1 LNLQRIRKFSDK
13 YGMIKY
19 MGNCPGE
26 LEVNLNREMK
36 KQKENITGGFTFM
49 CALLLAI
56 AAVTYIFSSPSHA
69 SDIYAR
75 AAVVMNNMD
84 DTLLYGKNPD
94 LKLPP
99 ASTTKLITAMV
110 ALDTLDPD
118 EVITISRKAALTSSV
133 LPHLSGGEQISVR
146 DLLRL
151 ALIRSINGAAVALAE
166 ASAGTEQAFVPLMNE
181 KARAISALD
190 TKFINASG
198 LPGKGQYTTA
208 RDLAKIMKMALSYP
222 LIADIIRT
230 PTTELDVKGRTVVI
244 TNTNNLLWT
253 DDGHLGGKTGYTR
266 AARHCFVGASDKED
280 GTLIIALLGDASR
293 NRLWTDAGKLLAR
306 DFQEGTVIIESM
318 EKSKAAKRQKT
329 AHRKRSKRSRAKSL

>member
-1 LNLQRIRKFSDK
+1 
-13 YGMIKY
+13 M
-19 MGNCPGE
+19 
-26 LEVNLNREMK
+26 NRELK
-36 KQKENITGGFTFM
+36 KQEENITGCFTLF

-56 AAVTYIFSSPSHA
+56 AAFTSFFSSPSHA
-69 SDIYAR
+69 SDISAK
-75 AAVVMNNMD
+75 AAVVVNSAD

-110 ALDTLDPD
+110 ALDILGSD
-118 EVITISRKAALTSSV
+118 EAITISKKAALTASV
-133 LPHLSGGEQISVR
+133 LPNLSGGEKISVR

-166 ASAGTEQAFVPLMNE
+166 ASAGTEEAFVSLMNE
-181 KARAISALD
+181 KARSISALD
-190 TKFINASG
+190 TRFINASG

-208 RDLAKIMKMALSYP
+208 RDLAKIMKKALSYP
-222 LIADIIRT
+222 LIADIIHT
-230 PTTELDVKGRTVVI
+230 PTTELDVKGKTVVI

-293 NRLWTDAGKLLAR
+293 NTLWTDAEKLLAR
-306 DFQEGTVIIESM
+306 DFQEGTVIIDARENSLV
-318 EKSKAAKRQKT
+318 AKRQK
-329 AHRKRSKRSRAKSL
+329 AVHRKRAKRSRTKSL

>member
-1 LNLQRIRKFSDK
+1 
-13 YGMIKY
+13 
-19 MGNCPGE
+19 
-26 LEVNLNREMK
+26 LNRELK
-36 KQKENITGGFTFM
+36 KQEENITGYFTFF
-49 CALLLAI
+49 CALLLAF
-56 AAVTYIFSSPSHA
+56 AAVTSFFSSPSHA
-69 SDIYAR
+69 SDISAR
-75 AAVVMNNMD
+75 AAVVINNAD

-110 ALDTLDPD
+110 ALDTLGPD
-118 EVITISRKAALTSSV
+118 EIITISKKAALTASV
-133 LPHLSGGEQISVR
+133 PPNLSEEEKISVR

-166 ASAGTEQAFVPLMNE
+166 ASAGTEEAFVSLMNE
-181 KARAISALD
+181 KARSVSALN
-190 TKFINASG
+190 TRFINASG

-208 RDLAKIMKMALSYP
+208 RDLAKIMKKALSYP
-222 LIADIIRT
+222 LIADIIHT
-230 PTTELDVKGRTVVI
+230 PTTELDVKGKTVVI

-293 NRLWTDAGKLLAR
+293 SMLWTDAEKLLAR
-306 DFQEGTVIIESM
+306 DFQEGTVIIDARENSLV
-318 EKSKAAKRQKT
+318 AKPQKVS
-329 AHRKRSKRSRAKSL
+329 HRKRAKRTKTKSL